1 MKIGV
6 DLSAWNKLSNIKKAK
21 ENGLDFVIIKSGSGI
36 TKLDSK
42 FNEIYSQCKNCK
54 MPVGTYWYLYAK
66 TIGEAEREARQFL
79 ENIKGKEFEYP
90 LWLDFEDPSQKNIS
104 KKLKTEIAIVFMSL
118 VEKQGYYIGIYS
130 MGSWLKN
137 EFDYNLGYN
146 GKKLGDF
153 DQWVAHWTYSKD
165 KKSPFVSSNTG
176 IWQYSNKGSFIGI
189 GMAGKELDM
198 NIALKD
204 YETIIKTS
212 KLNGFKDRPAEKDYI
227 IISKIENIK
236 SEEWI
241 NILRKNL
248 KDKYFIVET
257 CSGYFDYSLVK
268 TRKILGIGGKPSQHT
283 SYLTHF
289 ITEEELGKIS
299 ENNIINSIDKYK
311 I

>member
-1 MKIGV
+1 MNINAV
-6 DLSAWNKLSNIKKAK
+6 MISDTDSNM
-21 ENGLDFVIIKSGSGI
+21 II
-36 TKLDSK
+36 
-42 FNEIYSQCKNCK
+42 Y
-54 MPVGTYWYLYAK
+54 
-66 TIGEAEREARQFL
+66 
-79 ENIKGKEFEYP
+79 
-90 LWLDFEDPSQKNIS
+90 
-104 KKLKTEIAIVFMSL
+104 
-118 VEKQGYYIGIYS
+118 
-130 MGSWLKN
+130 
-137 EFDYNLGYN
+137 
-146 GKKLGDF
+146 
-153 DQWVAHWTYSKD
+153 
-165 KKSPFVSSNTG
+165 FVSCA
-176 IWQYSNKGSFIGI
+176 QYCV
-189 GMAGKELDM
+189 LYDQ
-198 NIALKD
+198 
-204 YETIIKTS
+204 
-212 KLNGFKDRPAEKDYI
+212 KDYI